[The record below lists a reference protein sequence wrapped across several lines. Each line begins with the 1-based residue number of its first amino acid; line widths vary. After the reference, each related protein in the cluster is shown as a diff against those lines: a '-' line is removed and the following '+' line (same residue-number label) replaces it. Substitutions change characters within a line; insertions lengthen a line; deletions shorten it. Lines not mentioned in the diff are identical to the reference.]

1 MSMSITEKNTLEI
14 RTQLMPL
21 IGEVTAKPLF
31 TGYGLYYQKHMFG
44 MCQQDIF
51 YLRAKDK
58 LALFLERHGA
68 VAWESIDNRKRSTIS
83 NYYQLPKQIT
93 QNALLYQKVIRQ
105 SIRQIEEEKLAKKLE
120 KLNQIKQLPN
130 LSIKYERLLAKVEIY
145 DVKTFK
151 TVGAINAYVR
161 LKKLGISVNLE
172 TFWSLYASLQDRN
185 AKTLTD
191 KEKRVALSALN
202 IALANAGLRQIK
214 GENLL

>member
-14 RTQLMPL
+14 RTQLIPL
-21 IGEVTAKPLF
+21 IGKVTAKPLF

-51 YLRAKDK
+51 YLRAKDQ

-68 VAWESIDNRKRSTIS
+68 VAWESIDSRKRSTIS
-83 NYYQLPKQIT
+83 NYYQLPKRIT

-191 KEKRVALSALN
+191 KEKRVVLSALN

-214 GENLL
+214 GDNLL

>member
-1 MSMSITEKNTLEI
+1 MPRNWKNLI
-14 RTQLMPL
+14 R
-21 IGEVTAKPLF
+21 
-31 TGYGLYYQKHMFG
+31 
-44 MCQQDIF
+44 
-51 YLRAKDK
+51 
-58 LALFLERHGA
+58 
-68 VAWESIDNRKRSTIS
+68 
-83 NYYQLPKQIT
+83 
-93 QNALLYQKVIRQ
+93 
-105 SIRQIEEEKLAKKLE
+105 
-120 KLNQIKQLPN
+120 LN
-130 LSIKYERLLAKVEIY
+130 SLLAKVEIY

-172 TFWSLYASLQDRN
+172 TFLSLYASLQDRN

>member
-14 RTQLMPL
+14 RTQLIPL

-51 YLRAKDK
+51 
-58 LALFLERHGA
+58 FLERHGA
-68 VAWESIDNRKRSTIS
+68 VAWESIDSRKRSTIS
-83 NYYQLPKQIT
+83 NYYQLPKRIT

-185 AKTLTD
+185 AKTLTH

-202 IALANAGLRQIK
+202 IALANAGLRKIK

>member
-93 QNALLYQKVIRQ
+93 QNALLHQKVIRQ
-105 SIRQIEEEKLAKKLE
+105 SIRQIEEE

-185 AKTLTD
+185 AKILTD